1 MAGTER
7 YHPTE
12 VIARFLL
19 LTPRRVRQLTA
30 EGVFTRAR
38 DPETGEFLRG
48 RYSLVETTHA
58 YIKFLREGKLD
69 DPDESNYIRSRSRR
83 MHAIAEEA
91 ELRLKV
97 IKGKLHRAE
106 DVEFL
111 MTQRD
116 TAIKAQF
123 LAIPSRTARFLVGK
137 TDYQEIYNLLM
148 AEVLAVLENL
158 SGYDPRAFNEQNE
171 KYLAG
176 LSRLGFR

>member
-1 MAGTER
+1 
-7 YHPTE
+7 
-12 VIARFLL
+12 
-19 LTPRRVRQLTA
+19 
-30 EGVFTRAR
+30 
-38 DPETGEFLRG
+38 
-48 RYSLVETTHA
+48 
-58 YIKFLREGKLD
+58 
-69 DPDESNYIRSRSRR
+69 

-123 LAIPSRTARFLVGK
+123 LAIPSRTARLLVGK

-176 LSRLGFR
+176 LFPEAPTAKPNGNGSGGESEETESDLEEAL